1 MSQTLIDALDN
12 LESQIATLI
21 TTVKSADPAR
31 IGQMAEQGAAR
42 GSSATL
48 NKLSETT
55 KALQTV
61 TADLQ
66 RWALPAAQKAQEV
79 EKRYRWGKVAIIVL
93 IALFTLLAAFGGGV
107 YVALS
112 NLKENTPESCAALGG
127 QWSETTDG
135 KRVCARWER

>member
-12 LESQIATLI
+12 LENQVAGLSRA
-21 TTVKSADPAR
+21 VKAADPAKV
-31 IGQMAEQGAAR
+31 GQMAEQGAAR

-55 KALQTV
+55 KALQTI

-93 IALFTLLAAFGGGV
+93 IALFTLLTAFGGGA

-127 QWSETTDG
+127 VWSETVDG
-135 KRVCARWER
+135 KRVCARWQR

>member
-1 MSQTLIDALDN
+1 MSQTLIDALDA
-12 LESQIATLI
+12 LESQVAALSESIKSTDP
-21 TTVKSADPAR
+21 VK
-31 IGQMAEQGAAR
+31 IGQMAEQGAVR

-55 KALQTV
+55 KSLQTV

-79 EKRYRWGKVAIIVL
+79 EKRYRWGKVAITLL

-127 QWSETTDG
+127 EWSETVDG
-135 KRVCARWER
+135 KRVCARWQR